1 MALTDATKTAL
12 SAVKKIFVYVKSD
25 AFPAAY
31 KTDADKTDAVISLSK
46 NNPTKIYFVEPTSQI
61 ITQGQ
66 AFGVD
71 ASWKSTV
78 DSYMKSND
86 SALTKLVGTDLD
98 GINKDSFAITSDS
111 AIGAYIDALITKLG
125 EGTVQTIKA
134 ADASI
139 KLAGTTTVPT
149 IKVVTD
155 GDTIIVDDKGIK
167 TSLKLAWTEHSEEN
181 REDITH
187 HYLQLVTEAGTVV
200 SEFNGDEFINDAMV
214 DTVTYADGY
223 LTITWND
230 AAGKKP
236 ETSINLAE
244 ALKVTGI
251 SSTNETYLTVSSAPD
266 SDKGTAYEVDPH
278 VSADFGSL
286 EYVSPVYDSTGAVT
300 TPEGYNVTDG
310 SAVGLADASAVATAI
325 NNLNAAI
332 KREFEARVAGDNA
345 SSDTINKKI
354 DDEIARA
361 TEAEEANAA
370 DITTNR
376 DNIQANT
383 DAIEVLNGDGDGS
396 VAKAVKDAV
405 EALDADVEGTD
416 VTTAVGA
423 YTDGVTQ
430 GTGVVTVG
438 VKQEDGKV
446 SGVTVET
453 KVARVTQSVQP
464 SSEADKANHT
474 LIGDKYYDFS
484 PFDEINPDP
493 ALALAQ
499 DVRVALEI
507 TKTNAAN
514 TAEAS
519 ILEAL
524 AAWDPWDDTVNFNGG
539 SSTGGNTKP
548 DDGTVNGANGLK
560 NALDNDGSTTDDLSA
575 NLNGDTYGTADTQ
588 STITAKSVELKGG
601 TIAGSIKISTI
612 D

>member
-383 DAIEVLNGDGDGS
+383 GAIEVLNGDGDGS

>member
-86 SALTKLVGTDLD
+86 SALTKLVGADLD

-167 TSLKLAWTEHSEEN
+167 TSLKLAWTEHSEEK

-187 HYLQLVTEAGTVV
+187 HYLQLVTESGTVV
-200 SEFNGDEFINDAMV
+200 SEFNGDDFINDAMV

-524 AAWDPWDDTVNFNGG
+524 AARDPWDDTVNFNGG

>member
-86 SALTKLVGTDLD
+86 SALTKLVGADLD